1 MSDTLLI
8 ELFQRLGLALALGF
22 LVGIERG
29 WKHREAPDG
38 ARAAGIRTHAI
49 IGLFGG
55 LAGTLGVM
63 LGEVAFAAF
72 VIVFAGMWG
81 FFKMKE
87 TEKDDDISATGAIA
101 GLLLFAI
108 GAYAAIG
115 DMRVAAAAGV
125 ALTAILAFK
134 EGLHSWLRAL
144 TWKEIRSALL
154 ILAATLIALPLLPD
168 AAIDPWAVINP
179 RELWVLTIF
188 VAVASF
194 AGYIAVRLLGSDV
207 GLLAAGAA
215 GAMVSSTVTTAD
227 LGRRVRA
234 HEASAMAA
242 AAAASIAAAVSI
254 GRVMALVGVTA
265 RPLLLE
271 AAPALATALVV
282 FVAAA
287 FTLRWMGKKNERHSE
302 APKLQSPLNLFS
314 VLQFAAFLAAVIIIG
329 RLVAD
334 QFGEAGLLP
343 FAASAGLADVDA
355 VTLAAGSLVRNG
367 LPAEAGA
374 HAVLTAV
381 LVNSLS
387 KGVIATGAGGP
398 RYGGLYFAAALAA
411 IAAGGV
417 VWWLLR

>member
-1 MSDTLLI
+1 M
-8 ELFQRLGLALALGF
+8 ALGF

-29 WKHREAPDG
+29 WKHREAPEG
-38 ARAAGIRTHAI
+38 ARAAGLRTHAV

-55 LAGTLGVM
+55 IAGTLGAM
-63 LGEVAFAAF
+63 LGEIAFAAL
-72 VIVFAGMWG
+72 VLVFAGVWG
-81 FFKMKE
+81 YAKKRE
-87 TEKDDDISATGAIA
+87 TDSDNDLSATGAIA

-134 EGLHSWLRAL
+134 ESLHGWLQAL

-168 AAIDPWAVINP
+168 APIDPWGVINP
-179 RELWVLTIF
+179 RELWFLTIL
-188 VAVASF
+188 VAAASF
-194 AGYIAVRLLGSDV
+194 AGYIAVRVLGSDV

-215 GAMVSSTVTTAD
+215 GAMVSSTVVTAD

-234 HEASAMAA
+234 NEASPMTA
-242 AAAASIAAAVSI
+242 AAAASVAAAVSVA
-254 GRVMALVGVTA
+254 RVMVLVGVTA
-265 RPLLLE
+265 QPLLIE
-271 AAPALATALVV
+271 AGPALAAALAV

-287 FTLRWMGKKNERHSE
+287 FALRGLGKKNGAHSE
-302 APKLQSPLNLFS
+302 APKLQSPLNLVS

-334 QFGEAGLLP
+334 AFGEAGLLP

-367 LPAEAGA
+367 LDPDTGA

-387 KGVIATGAGGP
+387 KGVIATASGGP
-398 RYGGLYFAAALAA
+398 RYGGFYFAAALAA
-411 IAAGGV
+411 IAAGGA